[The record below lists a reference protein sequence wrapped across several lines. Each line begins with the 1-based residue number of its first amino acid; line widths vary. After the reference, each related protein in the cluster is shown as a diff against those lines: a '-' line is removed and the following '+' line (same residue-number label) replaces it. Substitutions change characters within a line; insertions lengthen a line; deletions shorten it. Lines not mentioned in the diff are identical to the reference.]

1 MPEDKA
7 VLTALSTEEWD
18 EAPVGSFCGPEA
30 YDHQYRRYCQH
41 LVVEEACN
49 PLGSAA
55 RGPAMVRNDPHC
67 CQKHEKQA
75 GYSSYCCT
83 KHSPRLIDPLSECS
97 PCEALLQDDFNPDF
111 WNDGLVLQNILD
123 ALREQQRR
131 EPARITTENPPVEPE
146 DILKAVHGG
155 TMLHHGLRRTWLLLN
170 KLFPGHRIP
179 MKKVQE
185 FLDECPTCQKC
196 RHKMR
201 DNLKPFSRVLK
212 PPHARHTI
220 GCDTLS
226 ITPTSGDGFVGL
238 VTIVNHF
245 THFVYLYP
253 IKNHSAKELA
263 NALMS
268 YIGNFGLVDEIM
280 SDQGSDL
287 MSAAIAE
294 LNLWLGLKHK
304 VALVDVHTSNGCEN
318 SNRQIQQHLKTI
330 VQDLRIVD
338 QWADPMVLA
347 LVQYHF
353 NSSVCKE
360 TQYKPFSM
368 MMGSA
373 DDLYYQLK
381 PGIDQASAATD
392 FVKLLDKNL
401 KTIRDISA
409 QFQADLVEDRV
420 KEAEKRNQ
428 YSVGDLVLKTVK
440 TPTMPRKPTK
450 LGVDF
455 TGPWEVLK
463 VNSNDYTCV
472 HVTERNE
479 KVFHV
484 DMLKPYYGTM
494 AMAERAALLD
504 KDMHVVVAVS
514 AYCGDPWAPLGCEF
528 LLHYE
533 DGSDLWLK
541 YKDDTSLKY
550 CQAFKDYCASVPEL
564 WPLQYTQKEAKK
576 RRSDVNKQPI
586 LGYEAGDILYVD
598 IRCFGPHWYNASGDG
613 SLSKPLPE
621 EDTTTYVCKCV
632 VHEVISK
639 GRKGL
644 LVIFPVLK
652 VYQLWTHENVLS
664 WGQYRELMPEHVLVD
679 RQLLDANPQ
688 VEASFTQSKVK
699 EYLKLLEG
707 ARNVP
712 KRVRGGRAVKAV
724 ER

>member
-1 MPEDKA
+1 
-7 VLTALSTEEWD
+7 
-18 EAPVGSFCGPEA
+18 
-30 YDHQYRRYCQH
+30 
-41 LVVEEACN
+41 
-49 PLGSAA
+49 
-55 RGPAMVRNDPHC
+55 
-67 CQKHEKQA
+67 
-75 GYSSYCCT
+75 
-83 KHSPRLIDPLSECS
+83 
-97 PCEALLQDDFNPDF
+97 
-111 WNDGLVLQNILD
+111 
-123 ALREQQRR
+123 
-131 EPARITTENPPVEPE
+131 
-146 DILKAVHGG
+146 
-155 TMLHHGLRRTWLLLN
+155 
-170 KLFPGHRIP
+170 
-179 MKKVQE
+179 
-185 FLDECPTCQKC
+185 
-196 RHKMR
+196 
-201 DNLKPFSRVLK
+201 
-212 PPHARHTI
+212 
-220 GCDTLS
+220 
-226 ITPTSGDGFVGL
+226 
-238 VTIVNHF
+238 
-245 THFVYLYP
+245 
-253 IKNHSAKELA
+253 
-263 NALMS
+263 
-268 YIGNFGLVDEIM
+268 
-280 SDQGSDL
+280 
-287 MSAAIAE
+287 
-294 LNLWLGLKHK
+294 
-304 VALVDVHTSNGCEN
+304 
-318 SNRQIQQHLKTI
+318 
-330 VQDLRIVD
+330 
-338 QWADPMVLA
+338 
-347 LVQYHF
+347 
-353 NSSVCKE
+353 
-360 TQYKPFSM
+360 
-368 MMGSA
+368 
-373 DDLYYQLK
+373 
-381 PGIDQASAATD
+381 
-392 FVKLLDKNL
+392 
-401 KTIRDISA
+401 
-409 QFQADLVEDRV
+409 
-420 KEAEKRNQ
+420 
-428 YSVGDLVLKTVK
+428 
-440 TPTMPRKPTK
+440 
-450 LGVDF
+450 
-455 TGPWEVLK
+455 
-463 VNSNDYTCV
+463 
-472 HVTERNE
+472 VTERNE

-664 WGQYRELMPEHVLVD
+664 WGQYRELKPEHVLVD

-707 ARNVP
+707 AGNVP